1 MKNKI
6 TYLLF
11 FTLLSV
17 GFSFRAQIT
26 QPKTQV
32 KLLNTNKEFTAG
44 DLIQLKF
51 SSDSEIHS
59 SMYVTNSYGSILL
72 QPSIDDGFIIY
83 TIPQSISKKSG
94 LINWKLLVPF
104 QNLSGSFYI
113 NPKATGNK
121 LESYLGPPSIQAGGR
136 DFSMLVVIP
145 TDELDNPLEDNTV
158 ITIKSQF
165 LDSED
170 SNEVLTKNLI
180 AFKNIYSP
188 KASGRILIG
197 SECKGETSKEFDI
210 NVLASNPTDFSI
222 SEYRNHNYGDGNQ
235 IVTLK
240 TSQIN
245 DEYGNVVEDG
255 TFVEFFITNKNGSI
269 LKASGTTIEGMA
281 TAKIIHPDRAE
292 QWKVKAYVTGMA
304 ESEVINFNFEQL
316 FDDFEV
322 SFSENNRTI
331 TVGPLKSFMQQLIPD
346 GFNVELSVYKNQEYI
361 KTLSKQSVSGKV
373 IFKLNPDVF
382 PEDNYTL
389 KINTGGIER
398 SFNLIQL

>member
-11 FTLLSV
+11 FALLLV

-26 QPKTQV
+26 ETKSQV
-32 KLLNTNKEFTAG
+32 KFLTADKEYTAG

-51 SSDSEIHS
+51 VSATEIQP
-59 SMYVTNSYGSILL
+59 SMYISNSYGSILL
-72 QPSIDDGFIIY
+72 QPFIDDGFVIY
-83 TIPQSISKKSG
+83 TIPQSISSKAG
-94 LINWKLLVPF
+94 LIDWKLLGPN
-104 QNLSGSFYI
+104 QNLSGDIYI
-113 NPKATGNK
+113 KPKEAVNT
-121 LESYLGPPSIQAGGR
+121 LESYIGPPSIQAGGT

-145 TDELDNPLEDNTV
+145 TDDLDNPLEENTLV
-158 ITIKSQF
+158 TIKSQF

-170 SNEVLTKNLI
+170 SFEVFTKNLI

-188 KASGRILIG
+188 KALGRILIG

-222 SEYRNHNYGDGNQ
+222 SEHRNHNYADGNQ
-235 IVTLK
+235 IMTLK

-255 TFVEFFITNKNGSI
+255 TFVEFFITNKNGYI

-292 QWKVKAYVTGMA
+292 QWKVKAYVSGMA
-304 ESEVINFNFEQL
+304 ESEVIFINFEQL

-322 SFSENNRTI
+322 SFSENNRIITI
-331 TVGPLKSFMQQLIPD
+331 GPLKSFMQQLIPD
-346 GFNVELSVYKNQEYI
+346 GFNVELSVYKDQEYI
-361 KTLSKQSVSGKV
+361 KTLTKQSVSGIA
-373 IFKLNPDVF
+373 IFKLNPDIF
-382 PEDNYTL
+382 PEGNYTL
-389 KINTGGIER
+389 KIFTGGLER
-398 SFNLIQL
+398 TFNLIQL

>member
-1 MKNKI
+1 
-6 TYLLF
+6 
-11 FTLLSV
+11 
-17 GFSFRAQIT
+17 
-26 QPKTQV
+26 
-32 KLLNTNKEFTAG
+32 
-44 DLIQLKF
+44 
-51 SSDSEIHS
+51 
-59 SMYVTNSYGSILL
+59 
-72 QPSIDDGFIIY
+72 
-83 TIPQSISKKSG
+83 
-94 LINWKLLVPF
+94 
-104 QNLSGSFYI
+104 
-113 NPKATGNK
+113 
-121 LESYLGPPSIQAGGR
+121 
-136 DFSMLVVIP
+136 
-145 TDELDNPLEDNTV
+145 
-158 ITIKSQF
+158 
-165 LDSED
+165 
-170 SNEVLTKNLI
+170 
-180 AFKNIYSP
+180 
-188 KASGRILIG
+188 
-197 SECKGETSKEFDI
+197 
-210 NVLASNPTDFSI
+210 
-222 SEYRNHNYGDGNQ
+222 
-235 IVTLK
+235 VTLK

-398 SFNLIQL
+398 SFNFIQL